1 MSKWQKPN
9 RGDRLNIPAE
19 TFSLMID
26 AARAHSEGEGKNLG
40 GGKTRPGSHLVSV
53 ENATG
58 GSLDQFSVLEIN
70 GVSISPDDN
79 LPEFTAGPILEGI
92 APTTTCPGKFAVIQQ
107 PLTEDE
113 VGRAVVD
120 GVTACKV
127 YVTDN
132 DHEWAEAESGETARL
147 ASGTSGS
154 ARILWH
160 ETIGAGPDTVWAV
173 VALQAAASGGAAEH
187 NLLSETHSDTTE
199 ASPPDSGDI
208 IIGSSGKWTVLSYL
222 EDGKILGAV
231 DGLPAWVAASGAT
244 LSTEYPLAVGASA
257 VTGDGEESLPW
268 NHVHAGVTSIG
279 LADADPADPKQGV
292 ITLSEGYD
300 IEITESSNAFIF
312 ANISTLQTVC
322 VRGATTETTITTSN
336 TDGFII
342 NGYHTH
348 EAADAGHQ
356 YSFGYENDGGLTDLV
371 LSITDNAGEPATTE
385 LRRYDQSAG
394 KWVFAKPVDVDG
406 NITALDGFAVRM
418 QNDAETYSVGLKA
431 SNSLE
436 DDLDFVMPTEDG
448 DNGQAIV
455 TDGNKN
461 LSFASVKPTAGTNIS
476 VSGTQVSLDLTDVTG
491 YEADV
496 VQILGHD
503 DSGVLRWYDVDEC
516 D

>member
-1 MSKWQKPN
+1 MSKWKKPN

-160 ETIGAGPDTVWAV
+160 ESIGSGPDTVWAV
-173 VALQAAASGGAAEH
+173 VALQAAAGGGGGSGVESIQGAFQVGLDPDEGVDTWH
-187 NLLSETHSDTTE
+187 YVISDSKRFVGSFNIDTTDVDNVGVRAPLTGKIKKME
-199 ASPPDSGDI
+199 VAFHKYSTGSGPSVRAYNRTT
-208 IIGSSGKWTVLSYL
+208 SSGTNAPIATPTHNGSVMLVEDSTGLS
-222 EDGKILGAV
+222 
-231 DGLPAWVAASGAT
+231 
-244 LSTEYPLAVGASA
+244 
-257 VTGDGEESLPW
+257 VTKGDLIFLQARYNDEPFDDINVFCE
-268 NHVHAGVTSIG
+268 VTYY
-279 LADADPADPKQGV
+279 
-292 ITLSEGYD
+292 ITPD
-300 IEITESSNAFIF
+300 
-312 ANISTLQTVC
+312 
-322 VRGATTETTITTSN
+322 
-336 TDGFII
+336 
-342 NGYHTH
+342 
-348 EAADAGHQ
+348 
-356 YSFGYENDGGLTDLV
+356 
-371 LSITDNAGEPATTE
+371 
-385 LRRYDQSAG
+385 
-394 KWVFAKPVDVDG
+394 
-406 NITALDGFAVRM
+406 
-418 QNDAETYSVGLKA
+418 
-431 SNSLE
+431 
-436 DDLDFVMPTEDG
+436 
-448 DNGQAIV
+448 
-455 TDGNKN
+455 
-461 LSFASVKPTAGTNIS
+461 
-476 VSGTQVSLDLTDVTG
+476 
-491 YEADV
+491 
-496 VQILGHD
+496 
-503 DSGVLRWYDVDEC
+503 
-516 D
+516 